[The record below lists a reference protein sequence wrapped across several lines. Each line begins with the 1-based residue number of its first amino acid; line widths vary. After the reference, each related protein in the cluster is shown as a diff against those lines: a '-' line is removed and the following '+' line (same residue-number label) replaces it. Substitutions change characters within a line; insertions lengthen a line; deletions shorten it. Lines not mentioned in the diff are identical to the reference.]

1 MDNAT
6 IVKGPISFS
15 IKAKDGKKPK
25 IEYRTSVI
33 YKQSYEPGES
43 DEEESEGKKEE
54 EQEVSEN
61 GNTKAEKRKIQETP
75 VSDEPNT
82 IEQSKETDMGD
93 LKEQMKS
100 IEAAEREGTLL
111 YLFCLSIYLSIYV
124 CVCVCV
130 CVHGCGCLFYLS
142 IYVHVTMYV
151 CMYVC
156 IVLYACTSPSPSP
169 SPPSLPLSLSPS
181 LPLSLSAC
189 VYLHVCLSVCLY
201 LCIFYIG
208 QFVCTSTKNQ
218 TVYSSC
224 PVLRLEAESRDKQIQ
239 LERRRRASLFIS
251 MLKKTSGGTSEVG
264 TPPQS
269 RYPIVCTFKVKE
281 NSGLLMSHSD
291 DYPFIMHHGPH
302 TYFQGEQRLSELN
315 FQTLLLLFF

>member
-61 GNTKAEKRKIQETP
+61 GNTKAEKRKIQETS

-111 YLFCLSIYLSIYV
+111 S
-124 CVCVCV
+124 
-130 CVHGCGCLFYLS
+130 
-142 IYVHVTMYV
+142 
-151 CMYVC
+151 
-156 IVLYACTSPSPSP
+156 
-169 SPPSLPLSLSPS
+169 
-181 LPLSLSAC
+181 
-189 VYLHVCLSVCLY
+189 VCLSV
-201 LCIFYIG
+201 CIFYIG

-315 FQTLLLLFF
+315 FQTLLLLLFF